1 MPLAEII
8 AGAALGLALQI
19 LHEAIQRAKDR
30 SLTTSCILDRLD
42 STILRISPLIAK
54 VEKLGKESDESMRK
68 VIKDLKHLLEK
79 AVVLVEAYAELK
91 RRNLVGKYR
100 YKRRIK
106 ELEGSLKWMVDVDVK
121 VNQWA
126 DIKDLMAKMSEMN
139 TKLDKIMGQPIDCI
153 ISDED
158 NTNLDIVERVDP
170 SLEAKAG
177 CSNGDSKP
185 KIDIHLRWS
194 KKSKDHGV
202 RFVLN

>member
-1 MPLAEII
+1 MPLTEII

-42 STILRISPLIAK
+42 STILRITPLMAK
-54 VEKLGKESDESMRK
+54 VEKLNKESDESLRK
-68 VIKDLKHLLEK
+68 VFEDLKHLLEK

-91 RRNLVGKYR
+91 RRNLLEKYR

-139 TKLDKIMGQPIDCI
+139 TKLEKIMGQPIDCI
-153 ISDED
+153 ISED
-158 NTNLDIVERVDP
+158 NTNMDIVERVDP

-177 CSNGDSKP
+177 CSNSDSKP

-194 KKSKDHGV
+194 KQSKDHGI

>member
-1 MPLAEII
+1 MY
-8 AGAALGLALQI
+8 
-19 LHEAIQRAKDR
+19 
-30 SLTTSCILDRLD
+30 CCF
-42 STILRISPLIAK
+42 
-54 VEKLGKESDESMRK
+54 
-68 VIKDLKHLLEK
+68 
-79 AVVLVEAYAELK
+79 
-91 RRNLVGKYR
+91 R

-139 TKLDKIMGQPIDCI
+139 TKLEKIMGQPIDCI
-153 ISDED
+153 ISED
-158 NTNLDIVERVDP
+158 NTNMDIVERVDP

-177 CSNGDSKP
+177 CSNSDSKP

-194 KKSKDHGV
+194 KQSKDHGI

>member
-1 MPLAEII
+1 
-8 AGAALGLALQI
+8 
-19 LHEAIQRAKDR
+19 
-30 SLTTSCILDRLD
+30 
-42 STILRISPLIAK
+42 
-54 VEKLGKESDESMRK
+54 
-68 VIKDLKHLLEK
+68 
-79 AVVLVEAYAELK
+79 
-91 RRNLVGKYR
+91 
-100 YKRRIK
+100 
-106 ELEGSLKWMVDVDVK
+106 MVDVDVK

-153 ISDED
+153 ISDEN

-177 CSNGDSKP
+177 CSNGHSKP